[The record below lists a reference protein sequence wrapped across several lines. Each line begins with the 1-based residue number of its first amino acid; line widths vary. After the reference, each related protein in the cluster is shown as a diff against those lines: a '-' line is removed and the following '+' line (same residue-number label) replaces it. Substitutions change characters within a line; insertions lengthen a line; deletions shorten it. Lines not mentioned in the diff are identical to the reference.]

1 MYERNPGEYAH
12 KIKVL
17 VNVPKDEYDKVQA
30 WKQQR
35 AAFDMFRNNKGR
47 LDGIST
53 VLSLFME
60 EKVCG

>member
-1 MYERNPGEYAH
+1 
-12 KIKVL
+12 L